1 MKKSER
7 IPRRGARPSVVCLFF
22 ALFFALLPC
31 PAAGKPAGQEKPG
44 SAIFGA
50 PYSHFSR
57 QEPLAAVLADFAQT
71 QGYSATISGKLDG
84 NLSGRFE
91 KVAART
97 FLKSLERAFDLR
109 WYLLDR
115 TLHFYRAD
123 ESRQALIAAPNLG
136 GGKMKEQLSALG
148 LVSAQLPLENPKAGN
163 DLLTVRGPPAYV
175 AQIQAAAQALEK
187 AANRNVMRVFPLKY
201 ATADDVKVE
210 SMGRS
215 VTLPGV
221 ASILRAMVLGR
232 GAGSA
237 VSTQPATVSKLKGS
251 GLAAVG
257 REDSAGGAAPA
268 SAVAADL
275 SPVADATDAESS
287 PGVLSIVADPR
298 MNAVIVQDTLSRMP
312 YYETVIAD
320 LDRATHLVEIHA
332 AIVDIDSNFKRDL
345 GVSWQ
350 GRHVKDRGYSSG
362 LDIST
367 PDSAQGLLPEAGALS
382 GGGAIFSTIYTHGDN
397 FFLARIQAMEE
408 NGAARMLGRPSVLTA
423 ENLEAT
429 LENVTTYYIPVSG
442 QEEVDLFKVEAGTVL
457 RVTPHIIE
465 NGKDAPS
472 IRLAVTVQDDQE
484 NAGSGGIVGSTA
496 IPPIKQTK
504 INTQAIIDEGQSLLI
519 GGYYFEE
526 KQESESGVP
535 VLMHVP
541 VLGNL
546 FRTTTRN
553 TRQMERLV
561 LITPRIVRLGE
572 LRGLPPQVTETDF
585 GRRPGQADY
594 APSPARTPEPGAR
607 EETP

>member
-1 MKKSER
+1 MSDNEKTPLLKKDT
-7 IPRRGARPSVVCLFF
+7 PRRAWSRVCLCGICLLF
-22 ALFFALLPC
+22 ALF
-31 PAAGKPAGQEKPG
+31 PAAGQERKGPE
-44 SAIFGA
+44 IFGT

-57 QEPLAAVLADFAQT
+57 QEPLGAVLADFAQT
-71 QGYSATISGKLDG
+71 QGYSATISGKLEG

-91 KVAART
+91 KIAARK

-109 WYLLDR
+109 WYLLDT

-123 ESRQALIAAPNLG
+123 EFRQALIVAPNLG
-136 GGKMKEQLSALG
+136 SEKMKEQLLALG
-148 LVSAQLPLENPKAGN
+148 LVSAQLPLENSKAGN

-187 AANRNVMRVFPLKY
+187 TANRNVMRVFKLKY
-201 ATADDVKVE
+201 ATADDLTVE
-210 SMGRS
+210 SMGRR

-221 ASILRAMVLGR
+221 ASILRAMVLGNTV
-232 GAGSA
+232 GAA
-237 VSTQPATVSKLKGS
+237 VHTPPATVAKLKGS
-251 GLAAVG
+251 GLAATG
-257 REDSAGGAAPA
+257 KENSTGSAEQAPVPTADDASLPGG
-268 SAVAADL
+268 
-275 SPVADATDAESS
+275 
-287 PGVLSIVADPR
+287 LSIVADPR
-298 MNAVIVQDTLSRMP
+298 MNAVVVQDTLSRMP

-332 AIVDIDSNFKRDL
+332 AIVDIDSNFTRDL

-350 GRHVKDRGYSSG
+350 GQHVKERGYSSG
-362 LDIST
+362 IDIST
-367 PDSAQGLLPEAGALS
+367 PSSTSGLLPEAGTLAGS
-382 GGGAIFSTIYTHGDN
+382 GAIFSTIYTHGSN
-397 FFLARIQAMEE
+397 FFMARIQAMEE

-465 NGKDAPS
+465 NDQGASS

-484 NAGSGGIVGSTA
+484 NAANSVVGNTA

-504 INTQAIIDEGQSLLI
+504 INTQAIIGEGQSLLI

-541 VLGNL
+541 ILGNL
-546 FRTTTRN
+546 FRSTTRN

-572 LRGLPPQVTETDF
+572 LHGLPPQVTETDF
-585 GRRPGQADY
+585 GREPGQADY
-594 APSPARTPEPGAR
+594 APSPARTEAP
-607 EETP
+607 